1 MKNKIKVYAIVNGIF
16 LGLKLLFNYFFMN
29 SDSLKFGL
37 TETDILYFV
46 PAAFVL
52 ITFLLADYVG
62 DKINRTK

>member
-16 LGLKLLFNYFFMN
+16 LGLKLLFNYLFVN